1 MNNFDT
7 AGATPMT
14 ILLIDDQPDVI
25 KFLSLLLASL
35 GKVAFAKNGTAGI
48 EKAHSLLPDLILLD
62 IQMPGLDGFEVC
74 RQLKASRA
82 TASIPILFVTSGND
96 EMIEV
101 AALEAGAVDF
111 IAKPLRPQIV
121 RARVAAHLALRRQ
134 TVNMQKLV
142 DLDSLTRIHNRRYFD
157 GMLDVE
163 TSRHR
168 RHGASLTLAMID
180 VDHFKRFND
189 ALGHQAGDDCLCA
202 VARALKSATRRPGE
216 TLARYGGEE
225 FVSILPGSNESDANR
240 YGAWIIEKVNALKI
254 PHPDSPTSKFV
265 TISVGLIACVPT
277 EHMQPRDLLS
287 AADNALY
294 EAKRASRNT
303 FRVIQAHAHSV

>member
-1 MNNFDT
+1 MNTFDT
-7 AGATPMT
+7 ASATPMT

-25 KFLSLLLASL
+25 KFLSLLLASY
-35 GKVAFAKNGTAGI
+35 GKVAFAKNGTAGV

-142 DLDSLTRIHNRRYFD
+142 DLDGLTRIHNRRYFD

-168 RHGASLTLAMID
+168 RHGAPLTLAMID

-254 PHPDSPTSKFV
+254 VHPDSPTSKFV

-277 EHMQPRDLLS
+277 EHVQPRDLVS

-294 EAKRASRNT
+294 EAKRAGRNT
-303 FRVIQAHAHSV
+303 FRVVRAREHAA